1 MSAVVFAA
9 GAEVVEAIV
18 GVLVE
23 QVGVPLLLR
32 LVAAK
37 APAEQR
43 AALLQA
49 ELDAIRAAA
58 DAEAKAVLGAP

>member
-1 MSAVVFAA
+1 VSAAVVAV
-9 GAEVVEAIV
+9 GAELAEAIV

-32 LVAAK
+32 LVAAR

-43 AALLQA
+43 AALMQA

-58 DAEAKAVLGAP
+58 DAEARVVLGAP